1 MGFLDNSNIG
11 FGDISVG
18 GGSSG
23 SSGSSQN
30 PDVIFIEE
38 SKLLNNTQRCVAS
51 KNAPNNI
58 IYTLPHKSN
67 LNDGAMFEF
76 INMNSNYSMTL
87 KDDDD
92 QNIESGETFEVN
104 AQSNISL
111 VLDKE
116 NLVWKIIYG
125 I

>member
-23 SSGSSQN
+23 SSQN
-30 PDVIFIEE
+30 PNVVFKENDAI
-38 SKLLNNTQRCVAS
+38 LLATEKNVAS
-51 KNAPNNI
+51 KAATGNI
-58 IYTLPHKSN
+58 EYTLPSK
-67 LNDGAMFEF
+67 DGLDNGSMFEI
-76 INMNSNYSMTL
+76 INMNTAFNITITDAQDL
-87 KDDDD
+87 
-92 QNIESGETFEVN
+92 NIESQPSFIVSPQG
-104 AQSNISL
+104 NISL

-116 NLVWKIIYG
+116 NSIWKIING

>member
-23 SSGSSQN
+23 SSQN
-30 PDVIFIEE
+30 PNVVFKENDAT
-38 SKLLNNTQRCVAS
+38 LLTTEKNVAS
-51 KNAPNNI
+51 KAATSNI
-58 IYTLPHKSN
+58 EYILPSK
-67 LNDGAMFEF
+67 DGLDNGSMFEI
-76 INMNSNYSMTL
+76 INMNTSFNITITDAQNS
-87 KDDDD
+87 
-92 QNIESGETFEVN
+92 NIEGQASFTVSPQG
-104 AQSNISL
+104 NISL

-116 NLVWKIIYG
+116 NSIWKIING